1 MTRSPATGRPAISMV
16 LAADSD
22 EALSEVLASLRSQ
35 SAAERLEVVIVAP
48 RESPLTI
55 GSGADWPFASLQV
68 VAVDSIVPLREAR
81 AAGVRAATAEA
92 VVVGETHAFPLEG
105 WAEALIEALR
115 GPWAA
120 VVPLIEDANPDNAIS
135 WSNFLL
141 TYGPW
146 MNPPAREVDRAPE
159 QNAVYRRNLLLEYGP
174 LLPQK
179 LDPGGGLDADL
190 RARGLRLYL
199 EPAARIRHVNVSSP
213 GAWLPERF
221 FYGRAFAALRAQR
234 WSRARRLTYA
244 AAFPAIVGA
253 FLAQSVRRTAGPG
266 WWRGV
271 PRLTI
276 PALVMGVVAWAAG
289 EALGYLSGGRSEAR
303 GCEYEVNR
311 RLYVARSR
319 TRRRRTARSH
329 DR

>member
-1 MTRSPATGRPAISMV
+1 MTSSPAPGRPAISMV
-16 LAADSD
+16 LATDSD
-22 EALSEVLASLRSQ
+22 EAVAEVLASLRSQ

-55 GSGADWPFASLQV
+55 APGADWPFASLQV
-68 VAVDSIVPLREAR
+68 VTVDSIVPLREAR
-81 AAGVRAATAEA
+81 AVGVRAATAEA

-120 VVPLIEDANPDNAIS
+120 VVPLIEDADPDRAIS

-146 MNPPAREVDRAPE
+146 MNPPAREVDRTPE
-159 QNAVYRRNLLLEYGP
+159 QNAVYRRDLLLEYGS

-179 LDPGGGLDADL
+179 LDSGGGLDADL

-199 EPAARIRHVNVSSP
+199 EPAARVRHVEVSSA

-221 FYGRAFAALRAQR
+221 SSGRAFAALRAQR
-234 WSRARRLTYA
+234 WSRARRLAYSV
-244 AAFPAIVGA
+244 AFPGIVVA
-253 FLAQSVRRTAGPG
+253 FLVQSVRRTGGPG

-276 PALVMGVVAWAAG
+276 PAVVMGIVAWSAG
-289 EALGYLSGGRSEAR
+289 EAVGYLAGGGAEAR
-303 GCEYEVNR
+303 ACDFEVNR
-311 RLYVARSR
+311 RFYVARPR
-319 TRRRRTARSH
+319 AVRPAATSH